1 MKKIK
6 GYMREHEFEDLIS
19 LNREQISCFD
29 FSKCKITDGDVLV
42 TITKWHDEPIDHTL
56 VGLVGLLGFLC
67 GVVLGFAVIFY
78 CLTIPLGQ

>member
-29 FSKCKITDGDVLV
+29 FSKCKIVNDDISV
-42 TITKWHDEPIDHTL
+42 TITKGHDEPIDQAL
-56 VGLVGLLGFLC
+56 VGLFLGFLC

-78 CLTIPLGQ
+78 CSTIPLGQ